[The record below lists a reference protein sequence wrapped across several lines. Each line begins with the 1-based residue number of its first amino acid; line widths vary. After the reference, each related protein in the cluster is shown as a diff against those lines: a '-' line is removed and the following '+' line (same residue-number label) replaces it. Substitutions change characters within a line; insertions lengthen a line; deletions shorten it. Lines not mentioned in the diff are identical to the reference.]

1 MTKYFGY
8 LKESYFRKKGNG
20 DHYICDIYTDE
31 TVIYGTKQGQNT
43 TLVFSIIRCRLRLW
57 NWLTAIRSRILRI
70 SDSL

>member
-43 TLVFSIIRCRLRLW
+43 TLVFSFTKGQKDQIIYLSSSFLEKM
-57 NWLTAIRSRILRI
+57 S
-70 SDSL
+70 